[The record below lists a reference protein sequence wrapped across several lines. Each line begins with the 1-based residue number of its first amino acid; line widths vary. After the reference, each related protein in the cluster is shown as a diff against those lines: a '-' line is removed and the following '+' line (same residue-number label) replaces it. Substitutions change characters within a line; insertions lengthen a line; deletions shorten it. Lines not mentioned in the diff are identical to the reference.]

1 MLWMFHNKEMDIM
14 FRSNIVKFTFTLL
27 ISFCVSIL
35 MTPLNSPAD
44 EKPSIVSGRV
54 VNQVGEPVVDSTVV
68 LVYVKLR
75 RYGGLDSLYD
85 KTLYPFLRQDP
96 PGFREHL
103 KKPIP
108 DQQQLREHPP
118 FIKSVKDTEGNFIL
132 TGIVPG
138 TVQLMVIPD
147 NMFEKQA
154 PSLEQ
159 ERQRF
164 VQSPEVHAI
173 KLGKTLFYPHPFPF
187 SPETGAVTF
196 AIKPGANIQNIEII
210 MKSGGILP
218 QQIRGKVVFKNG
230 QPFSDKTAKVNIFQ
244 LDMDGTD
251 GFYNTSAIQ
260 TDANG
265 NFELLVRDYGIFAL
279 SLEYLGQK
287 SISDLFIVR
296 DRQIY
301 ENLVLKLDVDPSEMA
316 DIALKVIES
325 GNIQEIIGHEITFSS
340 MMNFPNVWVVN
351 PENGHSYKAIQCD
364 GTRQDAEVRAK
375 AEGAYLVSITSEDE
389 QVWLDVVYEGMWYWI
404 GLKYDSDVSR
414 WVWESGEPFSYL
426 NWKMDN
432 ISTPGVPVP
441 RGNRAA
447 TKNYS
452 IMTTK
457 GRWERVDEGAP
468 GGRTQIAV
476 IEKDESPAKTPKPVE
491 K

>member
-1 MLWMFHNKEMDIM
+1 MI
-14 FRSNIVKFTFTLL
+14 
-27 ISFCVSIL
+27 
-35 MTPLNSPAD
+35 PLNSPAD
-44 EKPSIVSGRV
+44 EKPPIMSGRV
-54 VNQVGEPVVDSTVV
+54 VNQIGEPIVDSTVV
-68 LVYVKLR
+68 LIYVKLR
-75 RYGGLDSLYD
+75 RYGGLDPLYD
-85 KTLYPFLRQDP
+85 KTFYPFLRQDP

-118 FIKSVKDTEGNFIL
+118 FIKSVKDTEGNFVL

-147 NMFEKQA
+147 NMLEKQA
-154 PSLEQ
+154 PPPEQ

-164 VQSPEVHAI
+164 VQLPEIHAI
-173 KLGKTLFYPHPFPF
+173 KFGKTLFYPHPFPF

-196 AIKPGANIQNIEII
+196 AIKPGANLQNVEII

-230 QPFSDKTAKVNIFQ
+230 QPFADKTAKVKIHQ

-251 GFYNTSAIQ
+251 GFIHTSMIT
-260 TDANG
+260 TDPNG
-265 NFELLVRDYGIFAL
+265 NFELLVRDYGIFTL

-287 SISDLFIVR
+287 SISDLFVVR

-301 ENLVLKLDVDPSEMA
+301 EGLVLTLDVDPSERTDSA
-316 DIALKVIES
+316 LNNNEPNDIPRIF
-325 GNIQEIIGHEITFSS
+325 GNEVSFSS
-340 MMNFPNVWVVN
+340 MINFPNVWVVN
-351 PENGHSYKAIQCD
+351 PENGHSYKAIRCD
-364 GTRQDAEVRAK
+364 GTRKDAEAKAK
-375 AEGAYLVSITSEDE
+375 AEGAYLVSITSEAE
-389 QVWLDVVYEGMWYWI
+389 QVWLDVVYEGMSYWI
-404 GLKYDSDVSR
+404 GLKYDTDVSL
-414 WVWESGEPFSYL
+414 WVWESGEPFTYL
-426 NWKMDN
+426 NWKMND

-447 TKNYS
+447 TKDYA

-457 GRWERVDEGAP
+457 GRWERVHETGP

-476 IEKDESPAKTPKPVE
+476 IEKDGSHVKMPKPVE
-491 K
+491 